1 MWYSCIYILIVVE
14 KSNIE
19 FTYIGFFCWICIFFN
34 LMVYKL
40 RYNIIDCVI
49 IKPNSWY
56 VLFVILIVLIM
67 YIIIIMY
74 TNY

>member
-1 MWYSCIYILIVVE
+1 
-14 KSNIE
+14 
-19 FTYIGFFCWICIFFN
+19 
-34 LMVYKL
+34 MVYKL